1 MEMLSWF
8 SERVGS
14 AAPRS
19 GTAVLVTRFAPR
31 SVETADHHTAASK
44 LRLDAR
50 PVGCLAHLVS
60 QAVRRRTM
68 WHRMA
73 GRWIHQHRDGW
84 QGALNTQG
92 FGLRGAPMC
101 AGVQTT
107 VGRMPN
113 MLPLET
119 RVSTHK
125 PSCGRV
131 HQHGCF
137 LKQPEPC
144 GAIQFV
150 SSCNYSAARRCH
162 GWYDRVCTQSG
173 RRGER
178 HIERRGAATDFRCPS
193 EAAAGPIGSHARRRS
208 FVLRKDVCR
217 STNGRRHQHG
227 SARRQRRE

>member
-1 MEMLSWF
+1 
-8 SERVGS
+8 V
-14 AAPRS
+14 
-19 GTAVLVTRFAPR
+19 
-31 SVETADHHTAASK
+31 ASHGGA
-44 LRLDAR
+44 LDTPASRRLA
-50 PVGCLAHLVS
+50 
-60 QAVRRRTM
+60 RRTEY
-68 WHRMA
+68 A
-73 GRWIHQHRDGW
+73 GLWSTRRT
-84 QGALNTQG
+84 N
-92 FGLRGAPMC
+92 
-101 AGVQTT
+101 
-107 VGRMPN
+107 VGRRTDYGGSN
-113 MLPLET
+113 AEYAPLET

-137 LKQPEPC
+137 LKQREPC